1 MSRFLSEVI
10 VTASAHLRIRS
21 VLVALFAL
29 VGLLLGT
36 SSVWAQGIIT
46 GGITGTIIDPTGAV
60 IPGATISATNERT
73 GAVLRTTANGDGTFQ
88 FSDVPLGPYSV
99 SIEAP
104 GFGAGHVSHVQ
115 VVAGN
120 ATSLGRHALTP
131 GASAQTVEVEG
142 GAAEL
147 INTESSQGEVVI
159 DAEQVASIPV
169 NGAMDNITLVS
180 PGVVMTHA
188 DNFSNTNGA
197 NYSVNGER
205 GRSNNSEIDGQSNND
220 SMIGGPSFF
229 FSNQDAVQELQVIT
243 TDFGAQYGRN
253 MGSVVN
259 YITKSG
265 TNAFHGSGFESYTG
279 SFLSSLLSAQ
289 KDPQYGFCPSG
300 SDATFAAANGC
311 TLITVP
317 RFVQNNYGGTFGGPI
332 LKDKLFF
339 FGSTFWTREYQA
351 GSVNTSGGAV
361 LPDANG
367 MATLE
372 AAFPNNPG
380 VTQLKSFGP
389 TAFKQGNPAFFGTPS
404 FVQVTD
410 GTTTANVEVSQYKRN
425 LNAAVFDQEQLGRLD
440 YQLTPKDRLYLRY
453 DYQDNPYEPAFYLYT
468 AAGIASGGYQDVSA
482 KTHQV
487 GGDWSR
493 TFTTSLVNQLRYGFQ
508 QSDLAFQGGAIPN
521 CTISNFAPCSSVVG
535 LGPLGGGA
543 NSNFGYGSNPVT
555 NGGFPQGRF
564 LKMNQVQDNAS
575 WTRGRHTVLFGG
587 EFDHQN
593 SPAGGLPNLE
603 GTFNFSPGVATY
615 SSGPNAGQPIPLR
628 FPGTYTPDQM
638 QAATNGLTGMLEGV
652 GELTLSQG
660 NPTVP
665 FKEGDLSFYVQ
676 DNWKVRPNF
685 TLNLGL
691 RYEYFGQSVN
701 LLHDESVKQQT
712 SPHPFWST
720 SLPLSA
726 TTFPHID
733 PNYRNVEPRVG
744 MAYTPDF
751 ARKAVVHAGFAINV
765 DPAFYNIF
773 LNAAQSAPLVNA
785 GNFGCD
791 GVSINCTPSGGWTFA
806 TIQAAD
812 TQFIPTGGDPRLN
825 PISLVPKT
833 FKNPMAET
841 YTLGVQY
848 EVFPA
853 AVAEVR
859 YVGHHTFG
867 QFQSLNTNPDLLSVQ
882 TAFPGYGAGMSVCK
896 DPNANGYGR
905 PNCAYNAVNTV
916 GNTAFLIYNGM
927 QASLTMRN
935 FHHFTGTASYTYSRA
950 IDNVSEIFSTGG
962 GGTTSA
968 YAPDPLSTNAAERGV
983 SGNSYPNVWG
993 IQMAYNEPWF
1003 SSQHGLLGRALGGY
1017 FLNAFYQYNGGQPF
1031 TPFQGLIPAA
1041 VNVPGLLPDPNDP
1054 LATTSFCDFGFSL
1067 SFLGINQCRPILAN
1081 PKAPYNSVGINVGG
1095 SYLNYSTGAT
1105 QSRDSFRW
1113 LWNNKYEAIALG
1125 KPFPGVGRNTLRGD
1139 SFNNVDLTLG
1149 KNFKVTEHVNM
1160 LLQVS
1165 AFDILNRAYYGT
1177 PDANIDDSVLPA
1189 FGAGIPNIFL
1199 TNYFTGGNQG
1209 SVAANGAYFQG
1220 SGNRNVQLTGKI
1232 TF

>member
-1 MSRFLSEVI
+1 M
-10 VTASAHLRIRS
+10 TALQRVWNCGLILGYSALIAISLAGGRN
-21 VLVALFAL
+21 
-29 VGLLLGT
+29 LL
-36 SSVWAQGIIT
+36 AQGIIT
-46 GGITGTIIDPTGAV
+46 GGITGTIVDSTGAV
-60 IPGATISATNERT
+60 IPGASITASNDKT
-73 GAVLRTTANGDGTFQ
+73 GSVLRTTSNGDGSFLI
-88 FSDVPLGPYSV
+88 SDVPLGTYSV
-99 SIEAP
+99 TVEAP
-104 GFGAGHVSHVQ
+104 GFGAGHVNHLQ

-120 ATSLGRHALTP
+120 ATSLGKHALNP
-131 GASAQTVEVEG
+131 GASAQSVEVEG

-147 INTESSQGEVVI
+147 INTESSQGEMVM
-159 DAEQVASIPV
+159 DAEQISSLPV
-169 NGAMDNITLVS
+169 NGALDNTTLAS

-188 DNFSNTNGA
+188 DSFSNTNGA

-229 FSNQDAVQELQVIT
+229 FSNQDAVQELQVVT

-259 YITKSG
+259 YITRNG

-279 SFLSSLLSAQ
+279 SFLSSLLSEQ
-289 KDPQYGFCPSG
+289 KDPQYGFCPPG
-300 SDATFAAANGC
+300 SDAAYAAANGC
-311 TLITVP
+311 GLITVP
-317 RFVQNNYGGTFGGPI
+317 RFVQNNYGGTLGGPI

-339 FGSTFWTREYQA
+339 FGSTFWTREFQA

-361 LPDANG
+361 LPDAAG
-367 MATLE
+367 MATLQ

-380 VTQLKSFGP
+380 VTQLQDFGP
-389 TAFKQGNPAFFGTPS
+389 LAFKQGSPSFFGTPS
-404 FVQVTD
+404 TIQVTD
-410 GTTTANVEVSQYKRN
+410 GTTTANVEVAQYKRS
-425 LNAAVFDQEQLGRLD
+425 LAAAIFDQEHLGRID
-440 YQLTPKDRLYLRY
+440 YQLSPKDRLYVRY
-453 DYQDNPYEPAFYLYT
+453 DYQNNPYQPAFYLYT
-468 AAGIASGGYQDVSA
+468 AAGIAAGGYQDVSA

-493 TFTTSLVNQLRYGFQ
+493 TFTPSTVNQLRYGFQ
-508 QSDLAFQGGAIPN
+508 QSNLAFQGGAIPS
-521 CTISNFAPCSSVVG
+521 CTISNFGPCGSVVG
-535 LGPLGGGA
+535 LGQLGGGA
-543 NSNFGYGSNPVT
+543 TSNFGYGANPVI
-555 NGGFPQGRF
+555 NGGFPEGRF

-575 WTRGRHTVLFGG
+575 WTRGKHTILFGG

-603 GTFNFSPGVATY
+603 GTFNFAPGVATY
-615 SSGPNAGQPIPLR
+615 NSGPNSGQTVPLR
-628 FPGTYTPDQM
+628 FPTGYSAGEM

-652 GELTLSQG
+652 GELALAQG

-665 FKEGDLSFYVQ
+665 FKEGDIALYVQ
-676 DNWKVRPNF
+676 DNWKMRPNV

-712 SPHPFWST
+712 GAHPFWST

-733 PNYRNVEPRVG
+733 PNHRNVEPRVG
-744 MAYTPDF
+744 LAYTPDF
-751 ARKAVVHAGFAINV
+751 ARKAVIHAGFAINV

-791 GVSINCTPSGGWTFA
+791 GVSINCTPANGWTFS

-812 TQFIPTGGDPRLN
+812 TQFIPTGGDPRVN
-825 PISLVPKT
+825 PTTLVPT
-833 FKNPMAET
+833 GFKNPMAET

-848 EVFPA
+848 QVFPA

-867 QFQSLNTNPDLLSVQ
+867 QFQALNSNPDILDVQ
-882 TAFPGYGAGMSVCK
+882 SAFAGYDSGATLCT
-896 DPNANGYGR
+896 DQTQTGYTR
-905 PNCAYNAVNTV
+905 PNCNYNAVNTV
-916 GNTAFLIYNGM
+916 SNTAFLLYNGL
-927 QASLTMRN
+927 QSSLTLRN

-950 IDNVSEIFSTGG
+950 IDNVSEIFSTAG
-962 GGTTSA
+962 GGTTNA
-968 YAPDPLSTNAAERGV
+968 FAQNPLNTNAAERGV
-983 SGNSYPNVWG
+983 SGNSYPSIWG

-1003 SSQHGLLGRALGGY
+1003 QNQHGILGRALGGY

-1031 TPFQGLIPAA
+1031 SPFQELTPAA
-1041 VNVPGLLPDPNDP
+1041 VNVGVLPNPNDTN
-1054 LATTSFCDFGFSL
+1054 ATSNFCDFGFAL
-1067 SFLGINQCRPILAN
+1067 SFIGFNQCRPILAN
-1081 PKAPYNSVGINVGG
+1081 AKAPYNSVGINVGG
-1095 SYLNYSTGAT
+1095 SYVNYSTGAA
-1105 QSRDSFRW
+1105 QSRDSFHW
-1113 LWNNKYEAIALG
+1113 LWNNKYEAMALNN
-1125 KPFPGVGRNTLRGD
+1125 PFPGVSRNTLRGD
-1139 SFNNVDLTLG
+1139 SFNNVDLTVG
-1149 KNFKVTEHVNM
+1149 KNFKITEHVNM

-1165 AFDILNRAYYGT
+1165 AFDVLNRAYYGT
-1177 PDANIDDSVLPA
+1177 PDANLDDSVLPA
-1189 FGAGIPNIFL
+1189 FGLPNTFL
-1199 TNYFTGGNQG
+1199 TNYFAGGNAG
-1209 SVAANGAYFQG
+1209 SAAAGGAYFQG